1 LRRNADRAVF
11 LIEVEGLRK
20 EYDGLVAVDGVSFT
34 ARPGEIFGL
43 LGPNGAGKSTTI
55 GCISGL
61 LSPTA
66 GHVRVQGHDIV
77 REPRRAK
84 AAMGVVP
91 QEVALYEDLPARE
104 NLRFWGEAYGL
115 KGARLAERVR
125 QVLETIGLLDR
136 AGDSVGKFSGGMK
149 RRLNMGCGIVHEP
162 EVLLLDEPT
171 VGVDPQSRVRL
182 LELVREQAAGGVT
195 VLYTT
200 HYMEEAESLCDRLA
214 IIDRGRIIAAGTLE
228 ELRGEMGERDL
239 VRLTGIFD
247 PDRVRQAVATHA
259 ALDVVAA
266 APEQVTLAMPGASRR
281 LPEILAAVTATGAE
295 VRETTVTRPSLESLF
310 IRLTGKELRE

>member
-1 LRRNADRAVF
+1 M
-11 LIEVEGLRK
+11 IEVETLRK
-20 EYDGLVAVDGVSFT
+20 EYDGLVAVDDVSFA

-61 LSPTA
+61 LSPT
-66 GHVRVQGHDIV
+66 GGRVGVQGHDV
-77 REPRRAK
+77 AREPRAAK
-84 AAMGVVP
+84 ARMGVVP
-91 QEVALYEDLPARE
+91 QEVALYEDLAAEE

-115 KGARLAERVR
+115 HGGRLAERVR
-125 QVLETIGLLDR
+125 TVLETVGLLDR
-136 AGDSVGKFSGGMK
+136 AEDRVETFSGGMK
-149 RRLNMGCGIVHEP
+149 RRLNFGCGIVHEP

-182 LELVREQAAGGVT
+182 LDLVRGQAAAGVC

-200 HYMEEAESLCDRLA
+200 HYMEEAEALCDRLA
-214 IIDRGRIIAAGTLE
+214 ILDHGRIIASGTLE
-228 ELRGEMGERDL
+228 ELRGSMGERDL
-239 VRLTGIFD
+239 VRLAG
-247 PDRVRQAVATHA
+247 
-259 ALDVVAA
+259 ALDPTAVREAVRSLAGVEVVAA
-266 APEQVTLAMPGASRR
+266 GEDQVTLAVPEASRR
-281 LPEILAAVTATGAE
+281 LPEILNTVAGTGAA

>member
-1 LRRNADRAVF
+1 M
-11 LIEVEGLRK
+11 IEVETLRK
-20 EYDGLVAVDGVSFT
+20 EYDGLVAVDDVSFV

-61 LSPTA
+61 LSPT
-66 GHVRVQGHDIV
+66 GGRVRVQGHDV
-77 REPRRAK
+77 DREPRAAK
-84 AAMGVVP
+84 TRLGIVP
-91 QEVALYEDLPARE
+91 QEVALYEDLAAEE

-115 KGARLAERVR
+115 RGGRLAERVR
-125 QVLETIGLLDR
+125 TVLETVGLLDR
-136 AGDSVGKFSGGMK
+136 AEDRVETFSGGMK
-149 RRLNMGCGIVHEP
+149 RRLNFGCGIVHEP

-182 LELVREQAAGGVT
+182 LDLVREQASAGVC

-200 HYMEEAESLCDRLA
+200 HYMEEAEALCDRLA
-214 IIDRGRIIAAGTLE
+214 ILDHGRIIAAGTLE
-228 ELRGEMGERDL
+228 DLRGSMGERDL
-239 VRLTGIFD
+239 VRLAG
-247 PDRVRQAVATHA
+247 
-259 ALDVVAA
+259 ALDPPAVREAMGLLDGVEVVAA
-266 APEQVTLAMPGASRR
+266 GEDQVTLAVPEASRR
-281 LPEILAAVTATGAE
+281 LPEILSTVAGTGAA

>member
-1 LRRNADRAVF
+1 M
-11 LIEVEGLRK
+11 IEVDALRK
-20 EYDGLVAVDGVSFT
+20 EYDELVAVDDVSFV

-61 LSPTA
+61 LPPT
-66 GHVRVQGHDIV
+66 GGRVRVQGHDLA
-77 REPRRAK
+77 REPRAAK
-84 AAMGVVP
+84 GRMGIVP
-91 QEVALYEDLPARE
+91 QEVALYEDLAAEE

-115 KGARLAERVR
+115 RGGRLADRVR
-125 QVLETIGLLDR
+125 AVLETVGLLDR
-136 AGDSVGKFSGGMK
+136 ADDRVETFSGGMK
-149 RRLNMGCGIVHEP
+149 RRLNFGCGIVHEP

-182 LELVREQAAGGVT
+182 LDLVREQASAGVC

-200 HYMEEAESLCDRLA
+200 HYMEEAEALCDRLA
-214 IIDRGRIIAAGTLE
+214 ILDHGRIIASGTLE
-228 ELRGEMGERDL
+228 ELRGSMGERDL
-239 VRLTGIFD
+239 VRLAGTLD
-247 PDRVRQAVATHA
+247 ATAVREAVRS
-259 ALDVVAA
+259 LDGVEVVAA
-266 APEQVTLAMPGASRR
+266 GEDQVTLAVPEASRR
-281 LPEILAAVTATGAE
+281 LPEILTTVAGTGAV